1 MRQYQKRVGLRY
13 GMSPGEAQAR
23 GLGAASHG
31 RSTASPDRGGG
42 GGNPNQD
49 RANEEARARAA
60 AEASAKAQR
69 DMQAKIAEAER
80 SEANRIAEASAK
92 AQRDMQA
99 KIVEAERAQA
109 IKEKMQ
115 RATRGYMKPVLLPT
129 KRKPTV
135 YETSGTGPFER
146 DGRDYQDK
154 IRQEKTKIEFDPNLS
169 REEKADRNK
178 ILDDFEYK
186 GTFVSEPKRY
196 GIKNLMM
203 DALLFGSGVGAL
215 GSKAKAISGLYS
227 GAKKG
232 QQLAELVK
240 PGITEDLLGKI
251 KLSGNE
257 NVNRLNVR
265 DTRDRDTRD
274 GQRVST
280 GTDAVTR
287 SIKKYTGEKETQ
299 QTDSKRS
306 QLLLLL
312 KKLQQYDSQN
322 RLNDRGKQ
330 YLSQLVSFINQPL
343 PGRNRDI

>member
-1 MRQYQKRVGLRY
+1 MIDKSMRQYQKRVGLRY

-31 RSTASPDRGGG
+31 RSTASPDRG

-115 RATRGYMKPVLLPT
+115 MAKRGYMKPILFPT
-129 KRKPTV
+129 QKKPTI
-135 YETSGTGPFER
+135 YETSDTGPFER
-146 DGRDYQDK
+146 DGRDYQDR
-154 IRQEKTKIEFDPNLS
+154 IQQTKREVEFDPNLS

-186 GTFVSEPKRY
+186 GTFAAEPKTY
-196 GIKNLMM
+196 GIKNLLT
-203 DALLFGSGVGAL
+203 DALLFGSGVGFL
-215 GSKAKAISGLYS
+215 GKGAQTGARLFS
-227 GAKKG
+227 GAKRG

-240 PGITEDLLGKI
+240 PGITKDLLDTVKF
-251 KLSGNE
+251 SG
-257 NVNRLNVR
+257 NVNRR
-265 DTRDRDTRD
+265 TP
-274 GQRVST
+274 SIAT
-280 GTDAVTR
+280 G
-287 SIKKYTGEKETQ
+287 G
-299 QTDSKRS
+299 
-306 QLLLLL
+306 
-312 KKLQQYDSQN
+312 
-322 RLNDRGKQ
+322 
-330 YLSQLVSFINQPL
+330 
-343 PGRNRDI
+343 

>member
-1 MRQYQKRVGLRY
+1 MRQYQKRVGLRN

-115 RATRGYMKPVLLPT
+115 MATRGFMKPVLLPT

-154 IRQEKTKIEFDPNLS
+154 IRQTKREIEFDPTLS
-169 REEKADRNK
+169 NEEKADRNK
-178 ILDDFEYK
+178 ILDDFVYK
-186 GTFVSEPKRY
+186 GAFAAEPK
-196 GIKNLMM
+196 KNLFDMIKGGVTGIGKAYLSTLLPKPIQT
-203 DALLFGSGVGAL
+203 ALTGR
-215 GSKAKAISGLYS
+215 KI
-227 GAKKG
+227 
-232 QQLAELVK
+232 AETIR
-240 PGITEDLLGKI
+240 PGITEDLLRKINLTPTKDRIIKQSIATGGQGEGAQQVVSGGGDVITQKI
-251 KLSGNE
+251 KE
-257 NVNRLNVR
+257 F
-265 DTRDRDTRD
+265 
-274 GQRVST
+274 
-280 GTDAVTR
+280 
-287 SIKKYTGEKETQ
+287 TGEKPAEKVTEQ
-299 QTDSKRS
+299 PSDPRQS
-306 QLLLLL
+306 QLLFML
-312 KKLQQYDSQN
+312 KQLQQYNSQN

-330 YLSQLVSFINQPL
+330 FLARLMSFMNQPL